1 MDKKEHLLNQIIEK
15 NQDSFSEKELEQIRL
30 AYDFAVKSHD
40 GQMRKD
46 GDEFVCHPL
55 SVANIL
61 SDMELDAQSVVA
73 SMLHDCVEDTAA
85 TLNVIKEKFGK
96 EIAGLVD
103 GVTKLGR
110 IPYSNKEEQQMEN
123 LRKMFLAMAKDI
135 RVIFIKLADRLHNLR
150 TIAALPEEKQR
161 EKALETMEVYAPL
174 AHRLGIYKIKLELED
189 LSLKYLDPVGYN
201 DITESLKAKSTES
214 NLLLDAVKTKIRDR
228 LVEIGIESRI
238 DTRVKHIYS
247 IYMKMYSQNKI
258 IDEVYDLYA
267 VRVIVETVIDCYNVM
282 GIIHDLFKPIPGRF
296 KDYISTPKPNM
307 YQSLHTTVIG
317 REGMPFE
324 VQIRTWDMHY
334 TAEYGIAA
342 HWKYKTKTS
351 GKNSM
356 DERLAWVRQLLENQQ
371 ETDSQEF
378 FKSLKVD
385 MLSDE
390 VFVFT
395 PKGDVVNLP
404 AGATIIDFA
413 YSIHSAVGNRMVGAK
428 VDGRIV
434 QLDYE
439 VKNGEIIEILTTSS
453 TKGPSRDWLNIAK
466 TNEAKS
472 KIRQWFKKERY
483 EENVVEGQKALE
495 TELKKHGISPAQIGD
510 NEIAEQILKRL
521 HFKTM
526 PDLYSAIG
534 YGGLSAQRAANRIKE
549 EVSRNG
555 KLSKEALRILEKM
568 DDLPKTKQM
577 PSSGVIIEGVDNVLI
592 KFARCCSPLPG
603 DDIIG
608 FVTRGYGVSIHKT
621 DCVNVVNAMK
631 KQEDSERWIPVLW
644 GDEILGKFSGSLC
657 ITSEDRVGLL
667 ADVATVLANMKVTIR
682 SINANDIKDGTAVL
696 NVVLETTDRENMEAI
711 MKKLMTIRGVSEVRR
726 CSM

>member
-1 MDKKEHLLNQIIEK
+1 MDKKEQLLNQILEK
-15 NQDSFSEKELEQIRL
+15 DKDSFSEKEIELVKQ
-30 AYDFAVKSHD
+30 AYEFAVKSHE

-61 SDMELDAQSVVA
+61 SEMELDSQSIVA
-73 SMLHDCVEDTAA
+73 AILHDCVEDTPA
-85 TLNVIKEKFGK
+85 TLDTIKEKFGK
-96 EIAGLVD
+96 EIAELVD

-135 RVIFIKLADRLHNLR
+135 RVIFIKLADRLHNMR
-150 TIAALPEEKQR
+150 TLSALPEEKQR

-174 AHRLGIYKIKLELED
+174 AHRLGIYRIKLELED
-189 LSLKYLDPVGYN
+189 LSLKYLDPVGYS
-201 DITESLKAKSTES
+201 DITESLKAKSQES
-214 NLLLDAVKTKIRDR
+214 NTLLDSVKVKIRDR
-228 LVEIGIESRI
+228 LGEMGIEARI
-238 DTRVKHIYS
+238 DARVKHIYS

-267 VRVIVETVIDCYNVM
+267 VRVIVGTVIDCYNVM
-282 GIIHDLFKPIPGRF
+282 GIVHDLFKPIPGRF

-324 VQIRTWDMHY
+324 VQIRTWDMHH

-342 HWKYKTKTS
+342 HWKYKTKANS
-351 GKNSM
+351 KSSM
-356 DERLAWVRQLLENQQ
+356 DERLAWVRQLLESQQ

-404 AGATIIDFA
+404 AGATIVDFA
-413 YSIHSAVGNRMVGAK
+413 YSIHSAVGNRMIGAK

-453 TKGPSRDWLNIAK
+453 TKGPSRDWLNIAR

-483 EENVVEGQKALE
+483 EENVAEGQQDLD
-495 TELKKHGISPAQIGD
+495 TELKKHGISPAQIAD
-510 NEIAEQILKRL
+510 DEVEEQLLRKL
-521 HFKTM
+521 HFNTM
-526 PDLYSAIG
+526 PDLYAAIG
-534 YGGLSAQRAANRIKE
+534 YGGLSAQRAANRIIE
-549 EVSRNG
+549 EVSKNG

-568 DDLPKTKQM
+568 DDIPKTKQL

-608 FVTRGYGVSIHKT
+608 FVTRGYGVSVHRT
-621 DCVNVVNAMK
+621 DCVNVLSVMK
-631 KQEDSERWIPVLW
+631 KGGDNERWIPVRW
-644 GDEILGKFSGSLC
+644 GDNVLGKFSGSLS
-657 ITSEDRVGLL
+657 ITSQDRVGLL

-682 SINANDIKDGTAVL
+682 SINANDTKDGTALL
-696 NVVLETTDRENMEAI
+696 NVVLETSDRDNMESI
-711 MKKLMTIRGVSEVRR
+711 MKRLMSIKGVSEVRR
-726 CSM
+726 CYT